1 MSRRLS
7 TVVLAF
13 VVAVPVGIAVAG
25 NEFTIFNAINQA
37 VTTHPGVGEATA
49 NKRATEAELRQ
60 TQSTLLPQ
68 VRVEGRVGRNKFDYK
83 DNIIPP
89 LGNDQWLNSK
99 EAQVVVRQILFDGF
113 ASINEIWRQSARVD
127 AAAYRAHERTELLAL
142 DAAEAYIDVVRYM
155 RLIVLA
161 NENVAAHRAL
171 LANVDARF
179 QGGRAGE
186 GDLQQVRERVEA
198 AIAVQAQ
205 FRQQYDEARATFRRA
220 VGIEP
225 HNLRAPGRLGGLP
238 SSKDQALA
246 VALRGNPT
254 IAAAQADR
262 DAAKHGFDATAGAF
276 VPTVTFEGRSLWGRN
291 TGATFGER
299 TDTAANLV
307 ASWDI
312 FRGGQDAWRRVEQ
325 SERWQEQSMRHA
337 RLQRGAFESV
347 DKAWAA
353 RTITS
358 DRISALRRQIE
369 ADRKVI
375 VAYQKEYELG
385 QRSLIDLLN
394 AQNQLFNASVSLQST
409 LGVSVFA
416 DYQLLAAMGKL
427 LDYLK
432 SPKPIDAE
440 PMPTRPFGLI
450 PTKVFPI
457 LLKLPSPGSEPLNI
471 GKGSDLLAPGGIVQT
486 QQRTAAIDTR
496 WPGSTT
502 VAETARQWLGL
513 DRAVAN
519 ISATSTATPAPATA
533 EAPPTSEA
541 PAALSFAPSGQPTRP
556 SLLFPTASGLL
567 R

>member
-1 MSRRLS
+1 M
-7 TVVLAF
+7 
-13 VVAVPVGIAVAG
+13 AG
-25 NEFTIFNAINQA
+25 NEFSIFDAINQA

-49 NKRATEAELRQ
+49 NRRATEAELRQ
-60 TQSTLLPQ
+60 TQGTLLPQ
-68 VRVEGRVGRNKFDYK
+68 VRLEARAGRNKFDFQ

-89 LGNDQWLNSK
+89 LGNDRWLNSK
-99 EAQVVVRQILFDGF
+99 EASVVVRQILFDGF
-113 ASINEIWRQSARVD
+113 ASINEIWRQAARVD
-127 AAAYRAHERTELLAL
+127 GAAYRVRERTELLAL
-142 DAAEAYIDVVRYM
+142 DAAEAYIDVVRYA

-198 AIAVQAQ
+198 AIATQAQ
-205 FRQQYDEARATFRRA
+205 FRQQYDEARGTFRRA

-246 VALRGNPT
+246 ITLRGNPT
-254 IAAAQADR
+254 IQAAQADR

-276 VPTVTFEGRSLWGRN
+276 VPQLHFEGRSLWGRN
-291 TGATFGER
+291 SGTTFGER
-299 TDTAANLV
+299 TETSANLV

-325 SERWQEQSMRHA
+325 SERYQEQSMRHA
-337 RLQRGAFESV
+337 RLQRGAFELI

-353 RTITS
+353 RTITN
-358 DRISALRRQIE
+358 DRLAALRRQII

-375 VAYQKEYELG
+375 EAYQKEYELG

-394 AQNQLFNASVSLQST
+394 AQNSLFNASVSLQST
-409 LGVSVFA
+409 ISVSIFA
-416 DYQLLAAMGKL
+416 DYQLLAAMGHM

-432 SPKPIDAE
+432 APKPIDAE
-440 PMPTRPFGLI
+440 PLPTRPFGLF

-457 LLKLPSPGSEPLNI
+457 LLQLPSPGSEPLNI

-486 QQRTAAIDTR
+486 QQRTAAIDNR
-496 WPGSTT
+496 WPDSDA
-502 VAETARQWLGL
+502 VVNTARYWLGL
-513 DRAVAN
+513 DAAVAN
-519 ISATSTATPAPATA
+519 LPGSAQQPASETTATTA
-533 EAPPTSEA
+533 M
-541 PAALSFAPSGQPTRP
+541 SFAPAFQATPP
-556 SLLFPTASGLL
+556 SLLFPKTTGLL
-567 R
+567 LR